1 MSDLLSDH
9 FRAYAYAHSGEAAK
23 SNYHYLLEQLE
34 RLERNHARLLS
45 FVLAQPFCFTD
56 LITDWEDEDDQD

>member
-1 MSDLLSDH
+1 MIGLLSDH
-9 FRAYAYAHSGEAAK
+9 FRAYVPAGQHAQ
-23 SNYHYLLEQLE
+23 SNYLYLLEKLE
-34 RLERNHARLLS
+34 RPERNHSRLLS